1 MPGTAD
7 DQPFRI
13 LALDGGGSKGAYT
26 LGVLAYIE
34 QELISEPLAGK
45 FQLVYGTST
54 GSIIGSMLA
63 LGHDVQTIWRQY
75 QSLVPEIMGTR
86 RPRKRSARL
95 RKLAHAIY
103 RDELFDSFT
112 TRVAI
117 VTVNLDLNGPLIF
130 KSHQDQLLRPPTN
143 STFVPGFGAKISD
156 AVVAS
161 CSARPFFEPHT
172 VDLGVFGTRTLVDG
186 GHMAN
191 NPMPLALL
199 ETDHALKVARSRIR
213 VLSVGTGDFAVRRGL
228 MLGMLYRSFG
238 AVRHLSELMDTS
250 TKTMEWL
257 NGVLFRGVHSERV
270 SNTHKDICTNFL
282 DPNVGRLEEIYSR
295 GVQDAE
301 KAENANGA
309 LTALLL

>member
-1 MPGTAD
+1 MPLDPDSTVSSSED
-7 DQPFRI
+7 DRPFRI

-34 QELISEPLAGK
+34 QELVGRPLAGQ

-75 QSLVPEIMGTR
+75 QSLVPEVMGTR
-86 RPRKRSARL
+86 LPKTRSAKL
-95 RKLAHAIY
+95 RKLAHGIY
-103 RDELFDSFT
+103 QDQLFGSFT

-143 STFVPGFGAKISD
+143 GAFVPGFGAKIAD

-172 VDLGVFGTRTLVDG
+172 VDLGAFGRRTLVDG

-199 ETDHALKVARSRIR
+199 ETDHALNVARSRVK

-228 MLGMLYRSFG
+228 MLSIF
-238 AVRHLSELMDTS
+238 V
-250 TKTMEWL
+250 
-257 NGVLFRGVHSERV
+257 
-270 SNTHKDICTNFL
+270 
-282 DPNVGRLEEIYSR
+282 P
-295 GVQDAE
+295 
-301 KAENANGA
+301 
-309 LTALLL
+309 